1 MSYRTFWGRLWGRYL
16 SVLTPAGFRLK
27 RKLDKE
33 CPPKKPDANPDP
45 SIPALLPYT
54 RMEKLVNHFY
64 WLFFAEFDHVR
75 SHPNEAMKKQ
85 WEEEDKIKQA
95 KREEALRIFGP
106 EPVQPLVASTFLG
119 KCKFMAKYAWMYAH
133 SRTVRF
139 YYKEYGIPWGRY
151 DWRMVRALDLLARK
165 ARRNPD
171 KESKFGTYKS
181 LKIIRLMLDRKHHIR
196 QRAIWDADGRGYT
209 SPPTTWRE
217 DCTAYWRVFSDVLR
231 TYNIDRN
238 FGFGPMPEPKKND
251 DEVTHT

>member
-16 SVLTPAGFRLK
+16 SLLTPAGFRLK

-33 CPPKKPDANPDP
+33 CPPKKLDANPDP
-45 SIPALLPYT
+45 SIPAFLPYT
-54 RMEKLVNHFY
+54 MREKFVNHLY

-75 SHPNEAMKKQ
+75 SHPNEAMKKR
-85 WEEEDKIKQA
+85 WEEEDKVKQA

-119 KCKFMAKYAWMYAH
+119 KCNFMAKYALLYAH

-139 YYKEYGIPWGRY
+139 YHKEYGIPWGRY

-171 KESKFGTYKS
+171 KESKFATYQS
-181 LKIIRLMLDRKHHIR
+181 LWIIRLMLDKKHHYR
-196 QRAIWDADGRGYT
+196 QRQIEIAPHNYLV
-209 SPPTTWRE
+209 PPTNSHE
-217 DCTAYWRVFSDVLR
+217 DDSAYWRVFSDVLR

-238 FGFGPMPEPKKND
+238 FGFAPMPEPKKND
-251 DEVTHT
+251 DEMAHA